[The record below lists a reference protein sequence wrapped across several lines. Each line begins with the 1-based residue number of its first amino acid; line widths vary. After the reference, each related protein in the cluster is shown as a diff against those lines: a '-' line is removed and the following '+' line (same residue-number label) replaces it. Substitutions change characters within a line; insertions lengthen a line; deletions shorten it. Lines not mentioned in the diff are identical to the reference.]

1 MAELERLQKYIA
13 ACGVASRRAA
23 EELILNGKVKVNDQI
38 VTKLGT
44 KIDPGHDKVQ
54 VRNKIISTP
63 ERGILLLHK
72 PRGVV
77 STLDDPQGRPTVASY
92 LTKHYRSYYPVG
104 RLDYDSSGLVILT
117 NDGELAERLMHP
129 RYGIRRVYE
138 ARVAGVVTDK
148 TIQRL
153 RSGINLEDGRAVINA
168 EIMRTDED
176 ATWLSVTIAEGRNRL
191 IRRVMERVFHPVQKL
206 RRISHGPLKLGKL
219 QSGQVRKLTEK
230 EYRQIKSL
238 VMRLS
243 DNAQASTSKPK
254 VSRRISSNLRSKS
267 RPNSRSKSTPTR
279 RSER

>member
-1 MAELERLQKYIA
+1 MAESERLQKYIA
-13 ACGVASRRAA
+13 SCGVASRRAA

-44 KIDPGHDKVQ
+44 KVVPGRDKVQ
-54 VRNKIISTP
+54 VRNRIISTP

-92 LTKHYRSYYPVG
+92 LTKHYLSYYPVG

-138 ARVAGVVTDK
+138 ARVAGVVGDK

-153 RSGINLEDGRAVINA
+153 RQGINLEDGRAVINA
-168 EIMRTDED
+168 EIIKTDAD
-176 ATWLSVTIAEGRNRL
+176 ATWLTVTIAEGRNRL
-191 IRRVMERVFHPVQKL
+191 VRRVMERVFHPVQKL
-206 RRISHGPLKLGKL
+206 RRVAHGPLKLGRL
-219 QSGQVRKLTEK
+219 QSGQIKKLTEK

-238 VMRLS
+238 VMRIS
-243 DNAQASTSKPK
+243 EQAEPAKSKPQ
-254 VSRRISSNLRSKS
+254 VSRRRKPTPHKHASSPHHSARSHVRKKS
-267 RPNSRSKSTPTR
+267 A
-279 RSER
+279 

>member
-1 MAELERLQKYIA
+1 MAESERLQKYIA
-13 ACGVASRRAA
+13 SCGVASRRAA

-44 KIDPGHDKVQ
+44 KVIPGRDKVQ

-138 ARVAGVVTDK
+138 ARVAGVVNDK

-153 RSGINLEDGRAVINA
+153 RQGINLEDGRAVINA
-168 EIMRTDED
+168 EINKTAAD
-176 ATWLSVTIAEGRNRL
+176 ATWLTVTIAEGRNRL
-191 IRRVMERVFHPVQKL
+191 VRRVMERVFHPVQKL
-206 RRISHGPLKLGKL
+206 RRIAHGPLKLGRL
-219 QSGQVRKLTEK
+219 QSGQIKKLTEK

-238 VMRLS
+238 VMRIS
-243 DNAQASTSKPK
+243 QQAEPATSKPHS
-254 VSRRISSNLRSKS
+254 SRRLTTTARHSSSLR
-267 RPNSRSKSTPTR
+267 R
-279 RSER
+279 R